1 MCLMKSLDNIH
12 VFNVINIM
20 KIKSVCKTIF
30 VLYMNT
36 KKKLGVKMM
45 VDKKS
50 LSLRRILLFT

>member
-20 KIKSVCKTIF
+20 TIKSVCKTIF
-30 VLYMNT
+30 ILYMYT

-50 LSLRRILLFT
+50 LSLRRFLLLT

>member
-20 KIKSVCKTIF
+20 TIKSVCKTIF

-36 KKKLGVKMM
+36 KKKLGVKGWWTR
-45 VDKKS
+45 S
-50 LSLRRILLFT
+50 PYP